1 MGISNPR
8 DWVQSGLG
16 KVSKSE
22 KKNMNVVVYLVN
34 LGVTAYMLRIVNVGG
49 VMWRRQISFEQERGH
64 LGNRLKALRRHLR
77 LRDDAIL

>member
-1 MGISNPR
+1 MNESQSVETANRFTLSPDLRSFTKMGISNPR

-49 VMWRRQISFEQERGH
+49 VM
-64 LGNRLKALRRHLR
+64 
-77 LRDDAIL
+77 